1 MQANK
6 KNMFLLLLLPTL
18 SGFVFLSSCSGSKGP
33 IEIVFPPTGPPER
46 PRSSAVEKRF
56 QRSIPQGPTTVETVI
71 DLSKKHA
78 KLAEEAA
85 SLRQE
90 KLNFITENNLLKEQI
105 ADSRAQLQ
113 QTQKELTEANDLL
126 IEMTIELNN
135 WKTNIVGFQKEMRKA
150 DTAQLQALLKIF
162 EILGGEVKTESDQA
176 QDAASTQL
184 HLSRPEQSRT
194 QKLQTLTLG
203 ESND

>member
-6 KNMFLLLLLPTL
+6 KNVFLLLLFPTL

-33 IEIVFPPTGPPER
+33 IEIILPPTGPPER

-135 WKTNIVGFQKEMRKA
+135 WKTNIVGFQEEMRKA

-162 EILGGEVKTESDQA
+162 KILGGEVKTESDQA

-184 HLSRPEQSRT
+184 HLSRPKQSRT